1 MRFVFTI
8 FIGLIFSTN
17 AFSKTY
23 KWNFVNSS
31 YGAKVYHSSQII
43 IKRNNQRQTY
53 VVIDY
58 LKPINKIYNSA
69 FYKIDIDCKTNKI
82 KFSEKVLYTSQ
93 MANKKMANGKIAK
106 KQPAKLD
113 KKDFGKWYAFPGK
126 NWWSL
131 TAYNVCNIDKIEAK
145 KKQKLKKYNLNSKNN
160 SSKKI
165 YKNNKSTSN
174 TSKFSKKTNSS
185 KVNKKK
191 NNSVKNNALAKK
203 RIRELKRILSKEEFR
218 KLEELFG
225 PKFIEEITSLD
236 EKNWRAFV
244 SQLKKTTKTTQQI
257 KKQYE
262 KNQSSKKHSKKI
274 QQKKELKKQQI
285 KKQTIEKKSFKKED
299 EKKKEFKI
307 EVEKKNTY
315 KK

>member
-1 MRFVFTI
+1 MRFLFII
-8 FIGLIFSTN
+8 FIGLVFSTN

-31 YGAKVYHSSQII
+31 YGAIIHHSSQI

-69 FYKIDIDCKTNKI
+69 LYKIHIDCKTNKI
-82 KFSEKVLYTSQ
+82 KFSEKVLYTSRR
-93 MANKKMANGKIAK
+93 ANKEMANGKLAK

-113 KKDFGKWYAFPGK
+113 KKDFGKWYEFPGV

-131 TAYNVCNIDKIEAK
+131 TANQVCNFDKIEAK
-145 KKQKLKKYNLNSKNN
+145 KKQQLKKYNLNSKNN
-160 SSKKI
+160 ASKKI

-203 RIRELKRILSKEEFR
+203 RIRELKRILSKEELK
-218 KLEELFG
+218 KLETLFG
-225 PKFIEEITSLD
+225 KKFFIEEIALLD

-244 SQLKKTTKTTQQI
+244 SQLKQTTKTTQKI
-257 KKQYE
+257 KKQP
-262 KNQSSKKHSKKI
+262 
-274 QQKKELKKQQI
+274 QKKEFKKEFKKQQI
-285 KKQTIEKKSFKKED
+285 KKQKIENKSFKKED

>member
-8 FIGLIFSTN
+8 FIGLVFSTN
-17 AFSKTY
+17 VFSKNHNW
-23 KWNFVNSS
+23 KFVNSS
-31 YGAKVYHSSQII
+31 YGAIIHHSSKI

-69 FYKIDIDCKTNKI
+69 LYKIHIDCKTNKI
-82 KFSEKVLYTSQ
+82 KFSEKVLYTSRR
-93 MANKKMANGKIAK
+93 ANKKMANGKLAK

-113 KKDFGKWYAFPGK
+113 KKDFGKWYTFPGV

-131 TAYNVCNIDKIEAK
+131 TANQVCNFDKIEAK
-145 KKQKLKKYNLNSKNN
+145 KKQQLKKYNLNSKNN

-218 KLEELFG
+218 KLETLFG
-225 PKFIEEITSLD
+225 TKFIEEIALLD
-236 EKNWRAFV
+236 EKNWRAFIN
-244 SQLKKTTKTTQQI
+244 QIKKTTKTTQQI
-257 KKQYE
+257 KKQS
-262 KNQSSKKHSKKI
+262 QKK
-274 QQKKELKKQQI
+274 QPQKKEFKKEFKKQQI
-285 KKQTIEKKSFKKED
+285 NKQKIEKKSFKKED